1 MVGAQ
6 GQVMLAKVAKKSS
19 TYDVT
24 HRKPAPPKQ
33 KFFSSAIY

>member
-6 GQVMLAKVAKKSS
+6 GQMKVAKKCS

-24 HRKPAPPKQ
+24 NNKPAPPTKI
-33 KFFSSAIY
+33 FFSSAD